1 MEVTAIPEIRMDE
14 SKSGSSSPSDN
25 VSSLYDD
32 RGDMRRAS
40 CLSWIQDLEKNGNV
54 AVDDPPNYIVLFPD
68 LLEKGWGWQR
78 LLPYYSGP
86 YPGPVSW
93 STFKGY
99 LKDYFDKNKDEP
111 AALCAHHKRDPVE
124 QDLSADPLHLAAS
137 LCIKVEEE
145 LLNGCLACL
154 TSADIQLSHTIK
166 DRARNMI
173 ESGGNSCTAT
183 AGFVCITKEAELILL
198 LSKCNDFDTTG
209 LVEFSNCIRQSA
221 LNLLLSEEPESAAAM
236 VGIAKEALCMRCH
249 LSNKQTLMDPD
260 LIATASELK
269 CQESD
274 PKKNYIMDID
284 HCEKD
289 NNLKG
294 KKRKFKNGKRL
305 NKNSNNA
312 TGKELKEK
320 KLRRKKRRLHKQKR
334 EMLKYVQLGIAKY
347 YKDLEEKSLQTSES
361 GLPK

>member
-25 VSSLYDD
+25 VSS
-32 RGDMRRAS
+32 
-40 CLSWIQDLEKNGNV
+40 LEKNGNV

-111 AALCAHHKRDPVE
+111 AALYAHHKRDPVE

-137 LCIKVEEE
+137 L
-145 LLNGCLACL
+145 
-154 TSADIQLSHTIK
+154 
-166 DRARNMI
+166 
-173 ESGGNSCTAT
+173 
-183 AGFVCITKEAELILL
+183 CITKEAELILL

-209 LVEFSNCIRQSA
+209 LVEFSNRIRQTA
-221 LNLLLSEEPESAAAM
+221 LNLLLTEEPESAAAM

-260 LIATASELK
+260 LYVQYMLCQNIREATATVLTMLEDDFCFETAVDCIPSAESEKPMGIATASELK

-334 EMLKYVQLGIAKY
+334 EMLKS
-347 YKDLEEKSLQTSES
+347 SLA
-361 GLPK
+361 LPSTTRILKRSLCKHLNLVYQKLVERKNFSS